1 MFHVGH
7 HAFLLFGR
15 QVGKGISTDIV
26 RGRLVGSMKESTTR
40 SRGSHSSRYNIL
52 RDKGIPSRD
61 CHRKAKH
68 KNKGC
73 RVHCSN
79 GYNSPC
85 RVQFLPNVNRSN
97 PLLDHGRVRSLL
109 GFQLLVL
116 LELECE
122 LDSTVVAD
130 LPSFGGF
137 GHCRFIFCQLTTK
150 QEKAHHLAVRDNAQ
164 NDHLT
169 AHFSDVTREFCRPP
183 LLTGKDAKRRQGS
196 PIPTHII
203 HFWNNLQ

>member
-1 MFHVGH
+1 MVVLNERSYIGRKSWFWNTLLMFHVGH

-122 LDSTVVAD
+122 WDPAVVID
-130 LPSFGGF
+130 PPSFFGGF
-137 GHCRFIFCQLTTK
+137 CHLRLVFLP
-150 QEKAHHLAVRDNAQ
+150 AHNK
-164 NDHLT
+164 
-169 AHFSDVTREFCRPP
+169 TRES
-183 LLTGKDAKRRQGS
+183 TSSRRS
-196 PIPTHII
+196 R
-203 HFWNNLQ
+203 